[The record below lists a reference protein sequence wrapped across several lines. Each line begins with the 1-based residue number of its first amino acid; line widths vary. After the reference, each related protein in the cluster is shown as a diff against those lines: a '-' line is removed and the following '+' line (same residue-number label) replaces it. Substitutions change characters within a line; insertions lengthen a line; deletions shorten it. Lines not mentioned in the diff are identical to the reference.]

1 MIFRSITSNLPYQYE
16 PPVGSTGEYVD
27 MLPANAQTGN
37 NSVQQFE
44 RKRSSEINEDYVE
57 IEEVAIN

>member
-1 MIFRSITSNLPYQYE
+1 M
-16 PPVGSTGEYVD
+16 D